1 LLFIPSDKAFLPGF
15 TAEMGPQHAQPL
27 MMRRLKRALMD
38 RRRDVGFDTFLK
50 TQLQLPDQSCPAWRC
65 SSGHHGQPPPRGK
78 AKTLEAVGQNSI
90 TERDADLRAGSLQP
104 FAGSTRQSRI
114 RQKKSWINSRRIETI
129 INSARENYP
138 GSL

>member
-1 LLFIPSDKAFLPGF
+1 LIHSSKRSYNCLTSFAQHGDVHLPITDSRLPG
-15 TAEMGPQHAQPL
+15 
-27 MMRRLKRALMD
+27 
-38 RRRDVGFDTFLK
+38 
-50 TQLQLPDQSCPAWRC
+50 
-65 SSGHHGQPPPRGK
+65 GK
-78 AKTLEAVGQNSI
+78 AKTLEAVGQNSM